1 MSTTAARRRSSGAPD
16 AIAASSMCS
25 GLTPR
30 ITRLPRNGASA
41 FESSIANRLELADN
55 RPAHRDAVALAA
67 RERARP
73 FVQRLHGAK
82 DAGRVCHPR
91 LDLSLRK
98 LPHPKR
104 EPHVPGR
111 RHVGVEGVVLEDHR
125 NVAIFRGNLV
135 DDLAAD
141 PDLAVGDVLEPG
153 DHPQR
158 AGLAAAGRADQN
170 DELTVRN
177 LQIERID
184 GLGAVGIDLRQLL
197 ELDLGHAAPAKR
209 LESKNCTSYRIAAL
223 WQRWRR
229 PGRSRGASAIF
240 WRIAAFSRPP

>member
-1 MSTTAARRRSSGAPD
+1 
-16 AIAASSMCS
+16 MCS
-25 GLTPR
+25 ALTPR
-30 ITRLPRNGASA
+30 ITSWPITGASA
-41 FESSIANRLELADN
+41 FDSSSASRLSPPTANSAPFDLSRL
-55 RPAHRDAVALAA
+55 ALAA

-73 FVQRLHGAK
+73 FVQRLHEAK

-141 PDLAVGDVLEPG
+141 PDLAVGDVLEPS
-153 DHPQR
+153 DHAER
-158 AGLAAAGRADQN
+158 AGLAAAGGADQD

-184 GLGAVGIDLRQLL
+184 GLGAV
-197 ELDLGHAAPAKR
+197 
-209 LESKNCTSYRIAAL
+209 
-223 WQRWRR
+223 
-229 PGRSRGASAIF
+229 
-240 WRIAAFSRPP
+240 